1 MNYIL
6 NILQNTY
13 VSGVIIFALT
23 WPLNNWFT
31 KKVNKNEYF
40 KKVKQANADIMSIV
54 IEYITTFKSIDVNIV
69 FEIINAIAFEKE
81 LDKSDLVTID
91 DIRSI
96 LIKEI
101 VKMKLVE
108 SNNKNNLLE
117 NIMNNLRISK
127 NEEVVES
134 KLATKNEKSQK
145 EVALLAT
152 MMSVIT
158 ALLSMLTF
166 WKYSEKSIFITN
178 NLLDKILYLLASVVI
193 IEIAVIMLISVKKKN
208 RKKSN
213 EDKDKNKDRD

>member
-1 MNYIL
+1 M
-6 NILQNTY
+6 
-13 VSGVIIFALT
+13 T

-40 KKVKQANADIMSIV
+40 KKVKQANADIISIV

-166 WKYSEKSIFITN
+166 WKYSEKSTFITN

>member
-69 FEIINAIAFEKE
+69 LEIINAIAFEKE

-166 WKYSEKSIFITN
+166 WKYSEKSTFITN

-213 EDKDKNKDRD
+213 KDKNKDRD

>member
-69 FEIINAIAFEKE
+69 LEIINAIVFEKE

-166 WKYSEKSIFITN
+166 WKYSEKSTFITN
-178 NLLDKILYLLASVVI
+178 NLIDKILYLLASVVI

-213 EDKDKNKDRD
+213 KDKNKDRD

>member
-69 FEIINAIAFEKE
+69 LEIINAIAFEKE

-166 WKYSEKSIFITN
+166 WKYSEKSTFITN
-178 NLLDKILYLLASVVI
+178 NLIDKILYLLASVVI

-213 EDKDKNKDRD
+213 KDKNKDRD

>member
-1 MNYIL
+1 MNTL
-6 NILQNTY
+6 
-13 VSGVIIFALT
+13 
-23 WPLNNWFT
+23 
-31 KKVNKNEYF
+31 

-69 FEIINAIAFEKE
+69 FEIINAIAFKKE

-166 WKYSEKSIFITN
+166 WKYSEKYTFITN

-193 IEIAVIMLISVKKKN
+193 IEIAVIMLISVKKKIE
-208 RKKSN
+208 KKVMKIKIKIKIEIN
-213 EDKDKNKDRD
+213 IY

>member
-69 FEIINAIAFEKE
+69 LEIINAIAFEKE

-91 DIRSI
+91 DIKSI

-166 WKYSEKSIFITN
+166 WKYSEKSTFITN
-178 NLLDKILYLLASVVI
+178 NLIDKILYLLASVVI

-213 EDKDKNKDRD
+213 KDKNKDRD